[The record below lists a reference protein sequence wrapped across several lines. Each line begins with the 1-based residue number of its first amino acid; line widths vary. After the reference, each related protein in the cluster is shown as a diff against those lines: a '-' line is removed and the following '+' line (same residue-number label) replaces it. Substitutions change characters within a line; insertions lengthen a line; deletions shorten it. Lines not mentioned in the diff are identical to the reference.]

1 MALNSS
7 LVGTSGESLAAQ
19 IDTRW
24 TMAYAAALGDLLP
37 CYMDTASPAGIVA
50 HPLFPVCFEWPVIVA
65 MRAIFD
71 RSGLTADEARR
82 GVHASHDLIIHRR
95 IRPPAHVQTRATVAG
110 IERRKPGA
118 YQLTRLET
126 VDVAGAPVCTSWYGS
141 IYREVA
147 VAGPDRMG
155 EVTPA
160 PVVPPEMGRQPI
172 SEIPIP
178 VSAGLAHVY
187 TECARIFNPI
197 HTDAAVAQ
205 QAGLPAII
213 LHGTATLARAVSKI
227 VVAEA
232 HGDPLRVSRIAG
244 RFGAMLMMPSEV
256 MLRICAREPARD
268 GERIFFE
275 VFNDQNR
282 PAIRDGLVVLAP
294 ANGEQ
299 R

>member
-7 LVGTSGESLAAQ
+7 LVGTSGESLAGE

-24 TMAYAAALGDLLP
+24 TMAYAAALGDSLP
-37 CYMDTASPAGIVA
+37 CYLDTASPAGVVA
-50 HPLFPVCFEWPVIVA
+50 HPLFPVCFEWPVMVA
-65 MRAIFD
+65 MRATFD

-82 GVHASHDLIIHRR
+82 GVHTSHDLIIHRQ

-126 VDVAGAPVCTSWYGS
+126 VDAVGTPVCTSWYGS
-141 IYREVA
+141 IYRDVA
-147 VAGPDRMG
+147 VAGPDRMA
-155 EVTPA
+155 EAPPA
-160 PVVPPEMGRQPI
+160 PAVPREVGGRPI
-172 SEIPIP
+172 SEIPIA
-178 VSAGLAHVY
+178 VAAGLPHVY

-213 LHGTATLARAVSKI
+213 LHGTATLALAVTKI
-227 VVAEA
+227 VSAQTR
-232 HGDPLRVSRIAG
+232 GDPSRVTRIAG
-244 RFGAMLMMPSEV
+244 RFGAMVMMPSEV
-256 MLRICAREPARD
+256 LLRIYARESARD
-268 GERIFFE
+268 GDRIFFE
-275 VFNDQNR
+275 VLNDQNR
-282 PAIRDGLVVLAP
+282 PAIRDGLVVLTP
-294 ANGEQ
+294 ANGDP